1 MMKNTRIILSFVFAF
16 LSIIALSQNSDTLF
30 VRYDLHNSEKIEYTT
45 DTLFRKS
52 SFGPHFLFETEWIT
66 NTRHQ
71 LNALSY
77 GLNPLK
83 VESECEVKGIESG
96 ENRLFSIFQ
105 TDSIIEIEYNVAT
118 NCCFSFLCDFEIVDS
133 TIINLKYIDYGTIC
147 GCTCY
152 HNLKYTLKKD
162 FLDAE
167 EKRLFGEL
175 KYVTLN
181 GELKTKLE

>member
-1 MMKNTRIILSFVFAF
+1 MKYTRIMLCSIFAF
-16 LSIIALSQNSDTLF
+16 LSMITLSQNSDTLF
-30 VRYDLHNSEKIEYTT
+30 IRYDLHNSDKIEYTT

-66 NTRHQ
+66 NTSHQ

-83 VESECEVKGIESG
+83 VESECVVKGIENG
-96 ENRLFSIFQ
+96 ENRLISIFQ
-105 TDSIIEIEYNVAT
+105 TDSILVIEYNVLT
-118 NCCFSFLCDFEIVDS
+118 NCCFSFLCDFEIVES
-133 TIINLKYIDYGTIC
+133 TTINLKYIDYGTIC

-152 HNLKYTLKKD
+152 HNLTFTLKKD
-162 FLDAE
+162 ILDVE
-167 EKRLFGEL
+167 EKRLFDEL
-175 KYVTLN
+175 KYLTLN